1 MWDKKRAIAF
11 GRKAGG
17 KMRKDITVGECC
29 DGSLSHPLTTPIV
42 SCNGEKQPSPDWLG
56 KISCKNCNFA
66 SCYHFSPTSCITD
79 HQQRPPKNLYMMSSQ
94 PLRPTKACK
103 KKRHF
108 LLAFVFNW
116 FLVNYYH
123 FFNTRMKDR
132 ELRPLEDV
140 LCILVHGGWMEV
152 SQYHVQLVMLNT
164 SLTSVE
170 SLMWR
175 SSIWKVMVILRIN
188 HVFRLCFEMSNTWIS
203 S

>member
-1 MWDKKRAIAF
+1 
-11 GRKAGG
+11 
-17 KMRKDITVGECC
+17 
-29 DGSLSHPLTTPIV
+29 
-42 SCNGEKQPSPDWLG
+42 
-56 KISCKNCNFA
+56 
-66 SCYHFSPTSCITD
+66 
-79 HQQRPPKNLYMMSSQ
+79 MSSQ

-116 FLVNYYH
+116 LLVNYYH

-188 HVFRLCFEMSNTWIS
+188 HVLKRLIHEFHHNWKVKGRQDICPCYYHPKEDYAVFPWFPAQLVGIFAGNVAILDASWASEMNFWPLKRPCFFCFIPFYWFEIVFLYRFSKLLK
-203 S
+203 